1 MPTSFDNQKDIR
13 ITITLGTG
21 TFGSSDAN
29 QTTIEGFRA
38 SVDIDHGGGSMYA
51 TLSARIYGVSQS
63 SMNAVTTLQY
73 QRNTTLPNTVQVW
86 AIDGD
91 QQTLVF
97 GGNIINAWGNYDS
110 MPDVFL
116 QITAQCA
123 VTNRLKPVS
132 PSSYKGPQDVAT
144 IFNALA
150 AMMNYQ
156 FENNGVKV
164 TVNNPYLAGTGTE
177 QAQSLAERANIIWGI
192 ENDQILWICPP
203 NGSRPVIGQ
212 IPEISPQSGMIGYPS
227 FDGQGFVNFQC
238 LFNPQIRM
246 LGKVKIVSSI
256 PRASGQRTVYN
267 VSYKLESNKPG
278 GSWFCSVRCGFDVL
292 NAPAAIT

>member
-1 MPTSFDNQKDIR
+1 LPASFSNQKDLR
-13 ITITLGTG
+13 FQITLGTG

-29 QTTIEGFRA
+29 QTTIQGFRA
-38 SVDIDHGGGSMYA
+38 SADIDHGGGSMFGS
-51 TLSARIYGVSQS
+51 LNARIYGVSQS
-63 SMNAVTTLQY
+63 DMNAITTLYY
-73 QRNTTLPNTVQVW
+73 QRNTALPNTIQVW

-116 QITAQCA
+116 QITAQSA
-123 VTNRLKPVS
+123 LTNRLKPVS

-144 IFNALA
+144 IFSALA
-150 AMMNYQ
+150 QLMGYQ

-192 ENDQILWICPP
+192 ENDQTLWICPA
-203 NGSRPVIGQ
+203 NGSRPAIGQ
-212 IPEISPQSGMIGYPS
+212 IPQISANSGMIGYPS

-238 LFNPQIRM
+238 LFDPSIRM
-246 LGKVKIVSSI
+246 LGKVSIVSSI

-267 VSYKLESNKPG
+267 VAYKLESNKPG
-278 GSWFCSVRCGFDVL
+278 GAWFCAVRCGFDVL
-292 NAPAAIT
+292 NAPSAP